1 VKQQQSR
8 VGPRNA
14 PLAASIGA
22 SIAASARASL
32 VAAILLVAAAT
43 GAAHAAGPAP
53 DAGDTVRRHGSV
65 ARLLW
70 VPEGATAR
78 LEGTYLSAGVVIGT
92 RGALR
97 SAIGPVAPAVVLEI
111 HQRSNLTL
119 MSTGSR
125 GAMLVWQH
133 RL

>member
-1 VKQQQSR
+1 MQQHTR
-8 VGPRNA
+8 VRSARKA
-14 PLAASIGA
+14 PFGAAVVAALLPAVAVVSLAAL
-22 SIAASARASL
+22 AA
-32 VAAILLVAAAT
+32 
-43 GAAHAAGPAP
+43 GAAHAAGPGP
-53 DAGDTVRRHGSV
+53 EGGDTVRRHGSV

-70 VPEGATAR
+70 VPQGATTR
-78 LEGTYLSAGVVIGT
+78 VDGTYLSAGVVIGT

-97 SAIGPVAPAVVLEI
+97 SAIGPVAPAVVLEL

-119 MSTGSR
+119 MTTGSR